1 MGERVMFRPSP
12 EPPIYMHPQLEN
24 ALWIAT
30 PVLQL
35 GVAIVMLW
43 RGMNKTFPVFFAYI
57 VSQIGIFAIIYPIR
71 VTGHY
76 SAYFYSYWICAG
88 ITLIIGFM
96 VIHEIFLDI
105 FRPFHTL
112 KDLGSIL
119 FKWAGL
125 VMLLMAGVVAAASPA
140 SSEGP
145 MVQAILTVQRCV
157 RMIQCGLVIFL
168 LVFSKY
174 LGVSWRHR
182 SFGIAF
188 GFGTFAIV
196 EQLAVAL
203 GASSHAREEVMNL
216 VIMFTYNLAI
226 VIWMGYM
233 GVKQMAREDMT
244 VLLTTQR
251 WDQSLN
257 DLQNPGTPDSLIPM
271 FEGMVDRAFS
281 RTKDPVILGDD
292 PELERLLISSG
303 ITDPTSACPV
313 NRAYSER
320 APQKT

>member
-1 MGERVMFRPSP
+1 
-12 EPPIYMHPQLEN
+12 MHPQLEN

-30 PVLQL
+30 PLLQL
-35 GVAIVMLW
+35 GVAAVMLW
-43 RGMNKTFPVFFAYI
+43 RRMRKTFPVFFAYI
-57 VSQIGIFAIIYPIR
+57 VAQVLIFAIVYPIR
-71 VTGHY
+71 MSGHY
-76 SAYFYSYWICAG
+76 SAYFYSYWVCAG
-88 ITLIIGFM
+88 ISLILGFM

-140 SSEGP
+140 SSQGP

-157 RMIQCGLVIFL
+157 RIIQCGLVLFL
-168 LVFSKY
+168 LIFSKY

-182 SFGIAF
+182 SFGIAL

-196 EQLAVAL
+196 EQIAVAL
-203 GASSHAREEVMNL
+203 RASSYFREDSLNL
-216 VIMFTYNLAI
+216 IIMFTYNLAI

-233 GVKQMAREDMT
+233 AAKQMAREDMT

-281 RTKDPVILGDD
+281 RTKDHAIIGDD
-292 PELERLLISSG
+292 PELEKLLISSG
-303 ITDPTSACPV
+303 VTEATDARPASIV
-313 NRAYSER
+313 YQER
-320 APQKT
+320 VPQKT

>member
-1 MGERVMFRPSP
+1 MFWPLP
-12 EPPIYMHPQLEN
+12 EQLTLMHPQLEN

-30 PVLQL
+30 PLLQL
-35 GVAIVMLW
+35 GVAVVMVW
-43 RGMNKTFPVFFAYI
+43 RRMQKVFPVFFAYI
-57 VSQIGIFAIIYPIR
+57 VSQVVIFAIVYPILM
-71 VTGHY
+71 TGHY
-76 SAYFYSYWICAG
+76 PAYFYTYWVFAG

-145 MVQAILTVQRCV
+145 LVQAILTAQRCV
-157 RMIQCGLVIFL
+157 RMIQGGLVIFL

-203 GASSHAREEVMNL
+203 GASSHTREEVMNL

-233 GVKQMAREDMT
+233 AVKQRAREDVT

-257 DLQNPGTPDSLIPM
+257 DLQNPGSPDSLIPM

-303 ITDPTSACPV
+303 ITDPTPTRPL
-313 NRAYSER
+313 NRTYAER
-320 APQKT
+320 APQKS

>member
-1 MGERVMFRPSP
+1 
-12 EPPIYMHPQLEN
+12 MHPQLEN
-24 ALWIAT
+24 MLWIAT
-30 PVLQL
+30 PLLQL
-35 GVAIVMLW
+35 GVAAVMLW
-43 RGMNKTFPVFFAYI
+43 RRMQKVFPVFFTYI
-57 VSQIGIFAIIYPIR
+57 IAQIGIFAIIYPIR
-71 VTGHY
+71 LSGHY
-76 SAYFYSYWICAG
+76 SAYFYAYWVCAG
-88 ITLIIGFM
+88 MSLILGFM

-140 SSEGP
+140 SSQGP
-145 MVQAILTVQRCV
+145 LVQAILTVQRCV
-157 RMIQCGLVIFL
+157 RIIQCGLVLFL
-168 LVFSKY
+168 LIFSKY

-182 SFGIAF
+182 SFGIAM
-188 GFGTFAIV
+188 GFGTFAII

-203 GASSHAREEVMNL
+203 RASSYVREDTLNL
-216 VIMFTYNLAI
+216 VIMFTYNLGM

-233 GVKQMAREDMT
+233 AAKQMAREDMT

-281 RTKDPVILGDD
+281 RTQD
-292 PELERLLISSG
+292 PELIQDEAELEKLLISSG
-303 ITDPTSACPV
+303 VSDSTSVRPGAGV
-313 NRAYSER
+313 YSER
-320 APQKT
+320 VPQKT